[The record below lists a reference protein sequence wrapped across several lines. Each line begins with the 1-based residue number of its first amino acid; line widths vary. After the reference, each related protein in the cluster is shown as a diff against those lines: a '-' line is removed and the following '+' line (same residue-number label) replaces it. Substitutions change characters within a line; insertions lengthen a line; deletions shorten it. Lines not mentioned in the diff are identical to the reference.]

1 MVNLRRALVPT
12 VLQSTMCP
20 LRSIDRGVGGVL
32 RQWVVPVLLA
42 SLLAFMWI
50 QSAAADDTTETLATR
65 FSAVGRYGLVAA
77 GVGMRD
83 SPSGDIVLNVP
94 GQEVVA
100 AYLYWAGHDDLGVQ
114 PPAMLPIGGGDYT
127 VSLDRDGAGTPIML
141 SADSAHT
148 YGPAYW
154 LGTSWRFVYWQN
166 VTSHVRTG
174 LHTYNISGFGPAM
187 STRDGAGLIV
197 VYEDQALPLSRVE
210 IKDGLDRG
218 YRNWAEDLD
227 PVDGNADSTG
237 PRGES
242 AVNCFSFQA
251 ASTSRQ
257 MNLIIMLSGLDST
270 GEFGD
275 RPSSVW
281 YRTGT
286 AATPVDMLNADIDWN
301 RAPNVLLLDGI
312 PTGPGDYPFSS
323 NSGDEWDTYANSIGV
338 PGGRTWAC
346 FQIESSELPGTAPG
360 DPVLGL
366 CPAAECRAASVA
378 TIVTAGA
385 VRVPPPPIVPR
396 ETVVPEAGTVA
407 LLGSGLVGLVGYATL
422 RWRSRE

>member
-12 VLQSTMCP
+12 VLQSTMSP
-20 LRSIDRGVGGVL
+20 LRNVDRGVGGVMRKWL
-32 RQWVVPVLLA
+32 LPVLLA
-42 SLLAFMWI
+42 SLLVFMLV
-50 QSAAADDTTETLATR
+50 QVAAADDTTETLTTR
-65 FSAVGRYGLVAA
+65 FSAVGRYGIVAA

-94 GQEVVA
+94 GQEIVA
-100 AYLYWAGHDDLGVQ
+100 AYLYWAGHDDLGVD
-114 PPAMLPIGGGDYT
+114 PTGMLPVGGGDNT
-127 VSLDRDGAGTPIML
+127 VGLDRDSSGTPIML
-141 SADSAHT
+141 TANAAHT
-148 YGPAYW
+148 YGPSYW
-154 LGTSWRFVYWQN
+154 LGTSWRFVYWQD
-166 VTSHVRTG
+166 VTSHVRNG
-174 LHTYNISGFGPAM
+174 LHTYTVSGFGPGM
-187 STRDGAGLIV
+187 TVRDGAGLVV
-197 VYEDQALPLSRVE
+197 VYRDPALPLSKVE
-210 IKDGLDRG
+210 IKDGLDRA
-218 YRNWAEDLD
+218 YRNWTEDLD

-242 AVNCFSFQA
+242 AVNCFGFEA

-257 MNLIIMLSGLDST
+257 MDLIIMLSGLDST

-286 AATPVDMLNADIDWN
+286 VATPVDMLNADVDWD
-301 RAPNVLLLDGI
+301 RAPNVLLLDRI

-346 FQIESSELPGTAPG
+346 FQIESSELPATAPG

-366 CPAAECRAASVA
+366 CPAAGCRAASIA

-385 VRVPPPPIVPR
+385 VRVAPPPDEPA
-396 ETVVPEAGTVA
+396 ETVVPEAGTLA
-407 LLGSGLVGLVGYATL
+407 LLGSGLAGLAGYATL

>member
-1 MVNLRRALVPT
+1 MVKLRRTLVPT
-12 VLQSTMCP
+12 ILQSTMSP
-20 LRSIDRGVGGVL
+20 LRNVDRGVGGVMRKWL
-32 RQWVVPVLLA
+32 LPVLLA
-42 SLLAFMWI
+42 SLLVFTSV
-50 QSAAADDTTETLATR
+50 QVAAADDTTETLTTR
-65 FSAVGRYGLVAA
+65 FSAEGRYGIVAA

-114 PPAMLPIGGGDYT
+114 PPVLPPSGGGDNT
-127 VSLDRDGAGTPIML
+127 VGLDRDSSGTPIML
-141 SADSAHT
+141 SANAAHT

-154 LGTSWRFVYWQN
+154 LGTSWRFVYWQD
-166 VTSHVRTG
+166 VTSHVRNG
-174 LHTYNISGFGPAM
+174 LHTYTVSGFGPGM
-187 STRDGAGLIV
+187 NVRDGAGLIV
-197 VYEDQALPLSRVE
+197 VYRDQALPLSKVE
-210 IKDGLDRG
+210 VKDGLDRA
-218 YRNWAEDLD
+218 YRNWPEDLD
-227 PVDGNADSTG
+227 PVDGNADGTG

-242 AVNCFSFQA
+242 AVNCFSFEA

-257 MNLIIMLSGLDST
+257 MSLIIMLSGLDST

-275 RPSSVW
+275 RPNSVW

-286 AATPVDMLNADIDWN
+286 GVTPVDMLNADVDWD
-301 RAPNVLLLDGI
+301 RAPNVLLLDGV
-312 PTGPGDYPFSS
+312 PTGPGDYPFGSS
-323 NSGDEWDTYANSIGV
+323 DGDEWDTYTNSIGV

-346 FQIESSELPGTAPG
+346 FQIESSELPETGTG

-366 CPAAECRAASVA
+366 CPAAECRAASIA

-385 VRVPPPPIVPR
+385 MRVPPPPDEPA
-396 ETVVPEAGTVA
+396 ETVVPEAGTLA
-407 LLGSGLVGLVGYATL
+407 LLGSALAGLAGYATL